1 MIVLDKCSPLTVQR
15 LAVRVRGQVQGVGFR
30 PFVHGLAGRLGLV
43 GWVRNDAAGVE
54 LEVQGTDA
62 ALETFLAGLEHERPP
77 LARLESVTQA
87 PREPCDDEEG
97 FRIVASSQGA
107 VSTGITPDAA
117 VCRQCLDEL
126 FDPADRRYRYPFI
139 NCTHCGPRYTLT
151 ARLPY
156 DRPHTSMA
164 AFALCPRCAA
174 EYRDPAHR
182 RFHAQP
188 NACAECGPR
197 LAFHAADGR
206 RETRC
211 DPLAATA
218 EALREGMIVAVKGIG
233 GFHLCCDAR
242 NPRAVARLRER
253 KRRDEKPL
261 AVMAVNVRSLAPL
274 ATVSPGEAELLEA
287 WQRPIVLLNK
297 RADCDRRLPGIAPGL
312 GRLGAMLPY
321 TPLHYLLLHEL
332 VGRPAGTAWLDARQ
346 DALLVCTS
354 ANLAGDPLVHDNAAA
369 LQRLAGIADAFL
381 MHDRDILVRCD
392 DSVVRCAAGTGEV
405 DGHDAAAF
413 IRRARGYT
421 PSAIGLSRAGP
432 SVLATGGELKSALC
446 LTRDSQAFLSQHIG
460 DLDHAE
466 TCRTLE
472 ESADH
477 LCRVLAV
484 RPEALAC
491 DLHPDFFSTHLAA
504 RLAETW
510 DVPLFTVQHHHAH
523 LAAVQAEYGLE
534 GPLLGLA
541 LDGVGLGTDGTAWGG
556 ELLRLEGAAFSRLG
570 HLHPLPLPGGD
581 RAAREPWRMGAAAL
595 QALGQG
601 ERIAGY
607 FADRPQVEGLAMLLA
622 RGVRCPTT
630 TSLGRLFDAAAGL
643 LRIKPVARYEG
654 QAAMLLEGLAEA
666 HGEVADQPDGW
677 TLRDG
682 VLDFRPLLGT
692 LLDEPSAA
700 RGAARFHATL
710 AAGLA
715 EWVWHQ
721 ARSDGLQD
729 VLLGGGCCVNQVLTT
744 ALERRLRNAG
754 LRVWQA
760 QQAPPN
766 DGGLSLGQAWVALQ
780 ALQDGSP
787 CGVNDDSE

>member
-1 MIVLDKCSPLTVQR
+1 MDTRSPLAVR
-15 LAVRVRGQVQGVGFR
+15 RVAVRVRGQVQGVGFR

-54 LEVQGTDA
+54 LEVQGEAA
-62 ALETFLAGLEHERPP
+62 ALEAFLESLERERPP
-77 LARLESVTQA
+77 LARLESLTRT
-87 PREPCDDEEG
+87 PREPRDDEVG
-97 FRIVASSQGA
+97 FRILASGRGA

-117 VCRQCLDEL
+117 VCASCLAEL
-126 FDPADRRYRYPFI
+126 FDPTDRRYRYPFI

-156 DRPHTSMA
+156 DRPNTSMA

-197 LAFHAADGR
+197 LAFHRADGAPD
-206 RETRC
+206 TRC
-211 DPLAATA
+211 DPLAAAA
-218 EALREGMIVAVKGIG
+218 EALRGGRIVAVKGVG

-242 NPRAVARLRER
+242 NPKAVTRLRER

-261 AVMAVNVRSLAPL
+261 AVMAVNIPSLVPL
-274 ATVSPGEAELLEA
+274 ATVSPGEAERLEA
-287 WQRPIVLLNK
+287 WQRPIVLLHK
-297 RADCDRRLPGIAPGL
+297 RVDCDGRLPGIAPGL
-312 GRLGAMLPY
+312 GWLGAMLPY

-332 VGRPAGTAWLDARQ
+332 AGRPAGTAWLAARQ

-354 ANLAGDPLVHDNAAA
+354 ANLAGDPLVCDNATA
-369 LQRLAGIADAFL
+369 LQRLAGIADAWL

-392 DSVVRCAAGTGEV
+392 DSVVRCADDAGERE
-405 DGHDAAAF
+405 GHSIAAF

-421 PSAIGLSRAGP
+421 PAAIRLPRPGP
-432 SVLATGGELKSALC
+432 AVLATGAELKSTAC
-446 LTRDSQAFLSQHIG
+446 VTRGDQAFLSQHIG

-466 TCRTLE
+466 TCRALE
-472 ESADH
+472 ESVDH

-484 RPEALAC
+484 RPAAVAC
-491 DLHPDFFSTHLAA
+491 DLHPDFYSTRLAA
-504 RLAETW
+504 RLAESW
-510 DVPLFTVQHHHAH
+510 DVPLLRVQHHQAH
-523 LAAVQAEYGLE
+523 LAAVQAEHGLE
-534 GPLLGLA
+534 GPVLGLA

-607 FADRPQVEGLAMLLA
+607 FPDQPLAEGLATLLA
-622 RGVRCPTT
+622 RGVRCPAT
-630 TSLGRLFDAAAGL
+630 TSLGRLFDAAVGL

-666 HGEVADQPDGW
+666 HGETAALADGW
-677 TLRDG
+677 TLHDG
-682 VLDFRPLLGT
+682 VLDFRPLLET
-692 LLDEPSAA
+692 LVDEPSAP

-715 EWVWHQ
+715 EWVLWQ
-721 ARSDGLQD
+721 ARRDGRED
-729 VLLGGGCCVNQVLTT
+729 VLLGGGCCVNQVLTA
-744 ALERRLRNAG
+744 ALGRRLRDAG

-760 QQAPPN
+760 RQVPPN

-780 ALQDGSP
+780 ALRDGGHGFAS
-787 CGVNDDSE
+787 GKE